1 MLISTDKMISIT
13 ELQKQLPK
21 IIRDIDSEKTKVFVS
36 KRNKIKA
43 VIMSTEEYETL
54 LEAAG
59 LLEELDIS
67 ENLKKR
73 MKNYNPDNNISWED
87 IKAKYEL

>member
-1 MLISTDKMISIT
+1 MISIT

>member
-1 MLISTDKMISIT
+1 MLINTDKMISIT

-36 KRNKIKA
+36 RRNKIKA